1 MVRDPSFEL
10 SISSITLSNILKVL
24 NVDLGGKFELGMKLN
39 PT

>member
-1 MVRDPSFEL
+1 MHQPFSPYFPKSE
-10 SISSITLSNILKVL
+10 TLAKKKVL